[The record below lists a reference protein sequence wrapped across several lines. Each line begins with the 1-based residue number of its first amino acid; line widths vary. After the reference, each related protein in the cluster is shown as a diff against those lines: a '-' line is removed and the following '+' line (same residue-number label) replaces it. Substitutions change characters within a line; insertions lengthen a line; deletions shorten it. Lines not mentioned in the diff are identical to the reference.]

1 MFFCLERRIMPE
13 LPEVETVRRGLAPVM
28 QGARFTKVE
37 ANRGDL
43 RWPLSRDFAR
53 RLEGQKIESL
63 ARRGKYL
70 LANLSSGD
78 VLVMHLGMSGSFR
91 VAHSSD
97 PPALGRYYHARPAL
111 PAHDHVKFHMSSGAV
126 ISFNDPRRFG
136 MMKIVPRADLD
147 KEPQLHALGPE
158 PLADEFNPVAL
169 ARRCAG
175 KKTSLK
181 AALMDQN
188 IVAGLGN
195 IYVCEALHRRKA
207 LAEAPRLHH
216 RDAIGLAERPRA
228 SGWSTRSRR
237 YCAPPSSPAVHRC
250 AIIAGP
256 TARSANSSVNF
267 RVYDRAGKPCPTT
280 RLQRHDQTDCA
291 DRQIDLLL
299 PHMPKITIRSRV
311 PANGACGLDDGPCC
325 M

>member
-1 MFFCLERRIMPE
+1 
-13 LPEVETVRRGLAPVM
+13 
-28 QGARFTKVE
+28 
-37 ANRGDL
+37 
-43 RWPLSRDFAR
+43 
-53 RLEGQKIESL
+53 
-63 ARRGKYL
+63 
-70 LANLSSGD
+70 
-78 VLVMHLGMSGSFR
+78 MSGSFR

-188 IVAGLGN
+188 VVAGLGN
-195 IYVCEALHRRKA
+195 IYVCEGLHRA
-207 LAEAPRLHH
+207 RLSPK
-216 RDAIGLAERPRA
+216 RRASTIAARSGLPNDRARRLVDAIKAVLRA
-228 SGWSTRSRR
+228 AIKSGGSSLRDHRR
-237 YCAPPSSPAVHRC
+237 TDGALGEFQR
-250 AIIAGP
+250 
-256 TARSANSSVNF
+256 NF
-267 RVYDRAGKPCPTT
+267 RVYDRAGKPCP
-280 RLQRHDQTDCA
+280 RQDCGG
-291 DRQIDLLL
+291 
-299 PHMPKITIRSRV
+299 TIKRIVQSGRSTFF
-311 PANGACGLDDGPCC
+311 CSICQK
-325 M
+325 

>member
-1 MFFCLERRIMPE
+1 MPE
-13 LPEVETVRRGLAPVM
+13 LPEVETVRLGLAPVM

-175 KKTSLK
+175 KK
-181 AALMDQN
+181 N
-188 IVAGLGN
+188 VAQGSVDGPKYRGGTWQHLRLRGS
-195 IYVCEALHRRKA
+195 APGKA
-207 LAEAPRLHH
+207 LAEAPRLHY
-216 RDAIGLAERPRA
+216 RREIGLAKRPRA
-228 SGWSTRSRR
+228 PAGRR
-237 YCAPPSSPAVHRC
+237 DQGGVARRHQIRRFIAARSSPDRRR
-250 AIIAGP
+250 
-256 TARSANSSVNF
+256 ARRIPAQFS
-267 RVYDRAGKPCPTT
+267 RLRPC
-280 RLQRHDQTDCA
+280 R
-291 DRQIDLLL
+291 
-299 PHMPKITIRSRV
+299 
-311 PANGACGLDDGPCC
+311 
-325 M
+325 